1 MIDPRGQVGVAGG
14 EEAFAQIV
22 RFEQPPEFHPQ
33 GGIRHPCGG
42 QIKAGKSLEGLA
54 VGARVFAG
62 FISQAIPW
70 LEKIDPQPALQ
81 SEGQASA
88 LAFGIERSEVGQKI
102 FSTGRS
108 CAAS

>member
-33 GGIRHPCGG
+33 GGIRHACRG

-54 VGARVFAG
+54 GVVRVFAG
-62 FISQAIPW
+62 FISQAIQW

-81 SEGQASA
+81 SEGRASA
-88 LAFGIERSEVGQKI
+88 LAFGIEGSEVGQKI
-102 FSTGRS
+102 LSTGRRRS
-108 CAAS
+108 AS